1 MKKAEE
7 MIEENDKE
15 APIEEE
21 TLDSLRLYFQDIR
34 GAQLLTPEE
43 EQELARR
50 IAQGDDA
57 ARKRMIESN
66 LRLVVKV
73 AKRYMGQGLPLLD
86 LIEEGNIGLIKAV
99 ERFKP
104 EKKCRFSTYAVL
116 WIRQSIERGLVS
128 QGRTVRLPAHVVGDM
143 KRMIR
148 IIRSLTQRLGRE
160 PFLEEI
166 TEAMEVDAAYVN
178 QLMMVVRKATS
189 IEAPLDED
197 EHYHLADILTEEEQP
212 GPFSITEHV
221 ELVKLVS
228 SWLELLSPTE
238 RAVIKLRFGLRDGEP
253 KTLETIGEMFGVT
266 RERIRQIEVKALQR
280 LRKVMEQRDLIL
292 LEDVNKN
299 VTGS

>member
-1 MKKAEE
+1 MKKKEKIIKE
-7 MIEENDKE
+7 SDKE
-15 APIEEE
+15 VPIEEE
-21 TLDSLRLYFQDIR
+21 PLDSLSLYFQDIR
-34 GAQLLTPEE
+34 AAQLLTPEE

-50 IAQGDDA
+50 TAQGDDA

-148 IIRSLTQRLGRE
+148 VMRSLTQRLRRE
-160 PFLEEI
+160 PQLEEL
-166 TEAMEVDAAYVN
+166 TEAMGVDSDYVN
-178 QLMMVVRKATS
+178 RLMIAVRKATS
-189 IEAPLDED
+189 IETPLDED

-212 GPFSITEHV
+212 GPFSITEHI

-228 SWLELLSPTE
+228 SWLELLSPPE
-238 RAVIKLRFGLRDGEP
+238 KAVIKLRFGLRDGEA
-253 KTLETIGEMFGVT
+253 KTLESIGEMFGVT
-266 RERIRQIEVKALQR
+266 RDRIRQIEAKALQH
-280 LRKVMEQRDLIL
+280 LRKVMEQKDLIL
-292 LEDVNKN
+292 MEDIK
-299 VTGS
+299 T

>member
-1 MKKAEE
+1 MKKEKGIVAKRAEWG
-7 MIEENDKE
+7 DDGDE
-15 APIEEE
+15 A
-21 TLDSLRLYFQDIR
+21 LDSLRLYFQDIR
-34 GAQLLTPEE
+34 TARLLTPEE
-43 EQELARR
+43 EQELARLVV
-50 IAQGDDA
+50 QGDDA

-148 IIRSLTQRLGRE
+148 VTRALTQRLGRE
-160 PFLEEI
+160 PLLEEL
-166 TEAMEVDAAYVN
+166 TEEMGADADYVN
-178 QLMMVVRKATS
+178 RLMMAVRKATS

-197 EHYHLADILTEEEQP
+197 EHYHLADILTGDEQP
-212 GPFSITEHV
+212 CPFSITEHI
-221 ELVKLVS
+221 ELVKLVI

-238 RAVIKLRFGLRDGEP
+238 RAVIKLRFGLRDGDP
-253 KTLETIGEMFGVT
+253 KTLEAIGEMFGVT
-266 RERIRQIEVKALQR
+266 RERIRQIEVKALQH
-280 LRKVMEQRDLIL
+280 LRKVMEQKDLIL
-292 LEDVNKN
+292 LEDVK
-299 VTGS
+299 T